1 MTTTPKL
8 EWQIVANSVKD
19 FSGINM
25 SHGRTIP
32 DIDDLLARDH
42 VKESK
47 LIRAEVI
54 SVVLYTGPMVSA

>member
-1 MTTTPKL
+1 
-8 EWQIVANSVKD
+8 
-19 FSGINM
+19 M